1 MIDKLKTETRPKSGR
16 SNGATT
22 PGTSKSPEKTTTTV
36 SQQGVSNEMYE
47 NLKLEFHKMQK
58 AYGELTEKLS
68 SMQVELQLQAGHC
81 SQCGGRRYSS
91 SSSSESG
98 EITDLESEMK
108 RLKDKLTEKTRLLD
122 KAKILLTRAA
132 AKEKNLREQISYLRR
147 RCSELQNVPVIEET
161 SE

>member
-1 MIDKLKTETRPKSGR
+1 MIDKLKTEQRPKSGR
-16 SNGATT
+16 ST
-22 PGTSKSPEKTTTTV
+22 PSTSKSPEKTLKATSDV
-36 SQQGVSNEMYE
+36 STEMYE
-47 NLKLEFHKMQK
+47 NLQSEFHKMQK
-58 AYGELTEKLS
+58 AYAELTEKLS

-98 EITDLESEMK
+98 EITDLESELK
-108 RLKDKLTEKTRLLD
+108 RLKEKLVEKARLLD

>member
-1 MIDKLKTETRPKSGR
+1 MIDKLKTEQRPKSGNR
-16 SNGATT
+16 NNVTA
-22 PGTSKSPEKTTTTV
+22 SKSPEKTVVTV
-36 SQQGVSNEMYE
+36 TPEPGVSMEMHE
-47 NLKLEFHKMQK
+47 NLKSEFHKMQK
-58 AYGELTEKLS
+58 AYAELTEKLS

-81 SQCGGRRYSS
+81 SQCGGRRFSS

-98 EITDLESEMK
+98 EITDLESELK
-108 RLKDKLTEKTRLLD
+108 RLKEKLSEKTRLLD

-132 AKEKNLREQISYLRR
+132 AKEKNLREQIAYLRR